1 MTAPPLHP
9 VDLFL
14 LLHDGPSVLLALR
27 RNTGYHDGRWN
38 LPSGKLEHGED
49 AVTGIRRE
57 AREEIGIDLRP
68 SAVTPVATVHH
79 RAPSHAR
86 VGLVFAA
93 AFDPGTHGE
102 PVNAEPHKCG
112 AIGWYPATSLPA
124 EMSDYSEDCIR
135 AYLSGERFLLSGWSG
150 LAGGSRLS
158 DRPDL
163 SDGAGLSDGPG

>member
-49 AVTGIRRE
+49 ARSGLIRE
-57 AREEIGIDLRP
+57 AREEVGIRLPPSSLRL
-68 SAVTPVATVHH
+68 AATVHH
-79 RAPSHAR
+79 RAAPSHAR
-86 VGLVFAA
+86 IGLVFAA
-93 AFDPGTHGE
+93 AFAPASHGT

-112 AIGWYPATSLPA
+112 GIGWFPAASLPA
-124 EMSDYSEDCIR
+124 AMSDYSAACVDAWR
-135 AYLSGERFLLSGWSG
+135 SGTPFVLSGW
-150 LAGGSRLS
+150 AG
-158 DRPDL
+158 
-163 SDGAGLSDGPG
+163 